1 MKMKLTAWV
10 ITIAAAS
17 LVTTAQ
23 AITFPKTPVGIQPV
37 LAQGSMQMG
46 QDRIAEITRLKGK
59 PGSADLMRKYYK
71 DLNPIGIQ
79 PGGAGMVVN
88 LYSKKE
94 DTTLSLCTT
103 FDVVVAVRRGRVAQ
117 FAAAE
122 VK

>member
-1 MKMKLTAWV
+1 MKMHLTSWI
-10 ITIAAAS
+10 ITIAATS
-17 LVTTAQ
+17 LVTTSQ
-23 AITFPKTPVGIQPV
+23 AITPPKTPVGIQPV

-46 QDRIAEITRLKGK
+46 QDHIAEITGLKGK

-71 DLNPIGIQ
+71 DLTPIGIQ

-88 LYSKKE
+88 LYSKK
-94 DTTLSLCTT
+94 DNTTISLCTT
-103 FDVVVAVRRGRVAQ
+103 ADVVVAIRRGKIAR

>member
-1 MKMKLTAWV
+1 MKMKLTAWG

-17 LVTTAQ
+17 LVTTTQ
-23 AITFPKTPVGIQPV
+23 AITFPKTPIGIQPV

-71 DLNPIGIQ
+71 DLTPIGIQ

-94 DTTLSLCTT
+94 DTTLSLCTA